1 MAEVQKYFEQF
12 HQAIRAD
19 YESDEKLR
27 EKRDI
32 VLDKI
37 VKFLRDAARPS
48 FDVLHQGSY
57 SKDAR
62 TGVKTIENLRYD
74 IDIGLRF
81 AIEETEYTAKE
92 VRGWVWE
99 AVKDHTGD
107 VQDKGPCIRVIYAE
121 GFHLDLVSYAR
132 WTDDAG
138 REQYRLAHKENGWRP
153 TDPPE
158 LLKCIK
164 DAREPFSQLTD
175 SATSTDQF
183 RRVVRYLKRWYD
195 EQIPEESSDKPTGL
209 GYTLLCRERLQPMAK
224 WDGSPDDRKALEQLA
239 SWVEVQLG
247 RIAMMKPTP
256 EYEDLF
262 GKLSDSAMDK
272 LKSRFGDMK
281 SALVDADAEP
291 DPVKACER
299 LALVFGRDFPVPKP
313 SDTGRK
319 TSAPAIVTSSYS
331 A

>member
-1 MAEVQKYFEQF
+1 
-12 HQAIRAD
+12 
-19 YESDEKLR
+19 
-27 EKRDI
+27 
-32 VLDKI
+32 
-37 VKFLRDAARPS
+37 
-48 FDVLHQGSY
+48 
-57 SKDAR
+57 
-62 TGVKTIENLRYD
+62 
-74 IDIGLRF
+74 
-81 AIEETEYTAKE
+81 
-92 VRGWVWE
+92 
-99 AVKDHTGD
+99 
-107 VQDKGPCIRVIYAE
+107 
-121 GFHLDLVSYAR
+121 
-132 WTDDAG
+132 
-138 REQYRLAHKENGWRP
+138 
-153 TDPPE
+153 

-183 RRVVRYLKRWYD
+183 RRVIRYLKRWYD
-195 EQIPEESSDKPTGL
+195 EQVPEESSDKPAGI
-209 GYTLLCRERLQPMAK
+209 GYTLLCRERLQPAPT

-239 SWVEVQLG
+239 SWVEVQPG
-247 RIAMMKPTP
+247 RIAVMKPTP

-299 LALVFGRDFPVPKP
+299 LKLIFGRDFPVPKA
-313 SDTGRK
+313 SDTGKK